1 MVGNHRVVFALA
13 DDNLIYHQICVTE
26 AKKAALV
33 WFIPDSVL
41 ANPNQLIYLLSGDE
55 VKGNSVL
62 SRDITVPLEDLCLF
76 RNWKNICETKSKIS
90 FGEKEKSMII
100 KIIIYK
106 YIYVFECTV

>member
-41 ANPNQLIYLLSGDE
+41 TNQNQQIYLLSGDK
-55 VKGNSVL
+55 VKGNNVL
-62 SRDITVPLEDLCLF
+62 QRDITVPLEDLCLLVQKLKKYLW
-76 RNWKNICETKSKIS
+76 NKIQIS

-106 YIYVFECTV
+106 HICI